1 MDNSAFKEFLKEKRE
16 NLSNSSINTYSSILR
31 SLYKKV
37 FGDGPIEPKKFDQS
51 KTIINHLQDMPANK
65 RKTILSALV
74 IVSGKKEYRDLMM
87 DDINT
92 YKKDMSKQEKS
103 ETQEENWLTQEEIES
118 KLKELAKIAGPL
130 MMKEPSSLSNA
141 EIQKIQNYIILALLS
156 GVFINVRRSKD
167 YVDFKIRNV
176 DEDKDNYIS
185 KDFKTLNF
193 NSYKTS
199 KAYGKQTLK
208 LPTKLRNILKKWIQI
223 NKSDYLLVD
232 SSGNPLGNPHSSS
245 GSVKLNQRLQKIFG
259 GKKSGVNILRHS
271 ILSSKYKDVAEDMK
285 EMGSSTSQL
294 INYVKKD

>member
-1 MDNSAFKEFLKEKRE
+1 MDNQAFKEFLKDKRE
-16 NLSNSSINTYSSILR
+16 NLSTSSINTYSSILR
-31 SLYKKV
+31 SLYKRV
-37 FGDGPIEPKKFDQS
+37 FGDGLIEPKKFDQT

-74 IVSGKKEYRDLMM
+74 IVSGKKEYRDIMM
-87 DDINT
+87 NDIND

-103 ETQEENWLTQEEIES
+103 EAQEENWLTQDEIKE
-118 KLKELAKIAGPL
+118 KLKELAKIAVPL
-130 MMKEPSSLSNA
+130 MMKKNLSNV
-141 EIQKIQNYIILALLS
+141 EIQKVQNYIILALLS

-185 KDFKTLNF
+185 KDMKELVF

-199 KAYGKQTLK
+199 KAYGTQRIK
-208 LPTKLRNILKKWIQI
+208 LPTKLKNILKKWIEI
-223 NKSDYLLVD
+223 NPSDYLLID
-232 SSGNPLGNPHSSS
+232 STGAPLGGPDKSSN
-245 GSVKLNQRLQKIFG
+245 GSVKLNQRLQKIF

-285 EMGSSTSQL
+285 EMGSSTAQL
-294 INYVKKD
+294 VNYVKKD

>member
-1 MDNSAFKEFLKEKRE
+1 MDNQAFKEFLKGKRE
-16 NLSNSSINTYSSILR
+16 NLSGSSINTYSSILR

-37 FGDGPIEPKKFDQS
+37 FGDGLIEPKKFDQT

-74 IVSGKKEYRDLMM
+74 IVSGKKEYRDIMM
-87 DDINT
+87 NDIND

-103 ETQEENWLTQEEIES
+103 EAQEENWLTQDEIKD
-118 KLKELAKIAGPL
+118 KLKELAKIAVPL
-130 MMKEPSSLSNA
+130 MMKDSSLSNV
-141 EIQKIQNYIILALLS
+141 EIQKVQNYIILALLS

-185 KDFKTLNF
+185 KDMKELVF

-199 KAYGKQTLK
+199 KAYGTQRIK
-208 LPTKLRNILKKWIQI
+208 LPTKLKNILKKWIQI
-223 NKSDYLLVD
+223 NPSDYLLID
-232 SSGNPLGNPHSSS
+232 STGAPLGGPDKSSN
-245 GSVKLNQRLQKIFG
+245 GSVKLNQRLQKIF

-285 EMGSSTSQL
+285 EMGSSTAQL
-294 INYVKKD
+294 VNYVKKD

>member
-1 MDNSAFKEFLKEKRE
+1 MDTSTFKEFLKEKRE

-37 FGDGPIEPKKFDQS
+37 FGDGLIEPKKFDQT
-51 KTIINHLQDMPANK
+51 KTIINHLQDMPSNK

-87 DDINT
+87 NDINE

-103 ETQEENWLTQEEIES
+103 EAQEENWLTQDEIQA
-118 KLKELAKIAGPL
+118 KLKELAKIAAPL

-141 EIQKIQNYIILALLS
+141 EIQKVQNYIILALLS

-185 KDFKTLNF
+185 KDFKNLVF

-199 KAYGKQTLK
+199 KAYGKQSIK

-223 NKSDYLLVD
+223 NSSDYLLID
-232 SSGNPLGNPHSSS
+232 STGNPLGGPDKSSN

-259 GKKSGVNILRHS
+259 KKSGVNILRHS
-271 ILSSKYKDVAEDMK
+271 ILTSKYKDVAEDMK

-294 INYVKKD
+294 VNYVKKD

>member
-1 MDNSAFKEFLKEKRE
+1 MDNQAFKEFLKDKRE
-16 NLSNSSINTYSSILR
+16 NLSTSSINTYSSILR
-31 SLYKKV
+31 SLYKRV
-37 FGDGPIEPKKFDQS
+37 FGDGLIEPKKFDQT

-74 IVSGKKEYRDLMM
+74 IVSGKKEYRDIMM
-87 DDINT
+87 NDIND

-103 ETQEENWLTQEEIES
+103 EAQEENWLTQDEIKE
-118 KLKELAKIAGPL
+118 KLKELAKIAIPL
-130 MMKEPSSLSNA
+130 MMKKNLSNV
-141 EIQKIQNYIILALLS
+141 EIQKVQNYIILALLS

-185 KDFKTLNF
+185 KDMKELVF

-199 KAYGKQTLK
+199 KAYGTQRIK
-208 LPTKLRNILKKWIQI
+208 LPTKLKNILKKWIEI
-223 NKSDYLLVD
+223 NPSDYLLID
-232 SSGNPLGNPHSSS
+232 STGAPLGGPDKSSN
-245 GSVKLNQRLQKIFG
+245 GSVKLNQRLQKIF

-285 EMGSSTSQL
+285 EMGSSTAQL
-294 INYVKKD
+294 VNYVKKD

>member
-1 MDNSAFKEFLKEKRE
+1 MDNQAFKEFLKDKRE
-16 NLSNSSINTYSSILR
+16 NLSTSSINTYSSILR
-31 SLYKKV
+31 SLYKRV
-37 FGDGPIEPKKFDQS
+37 FGDGLIEPKKFDQT

-74 IVSGKKEYRDLMM
+74 IVSGKKEYRDIMM
-87 DDINT
+87 NDIND

-103 ETQEENWLTQEEIES
+103 EAQEENWLTQDEIKD
-118 KLKELAKIAGPL
+118 KLKELAKIAVPL
-130 MMKEPSSLSNA
+130 MMKKNLSNV
-141 EIQKIQNYIILALLS
+141 EVQKVQNYIILALLS

-185 KDFKTLNF
+185 KDMKELVF

-199 KAYGKQTLK
+199 KAYGTQRIK
-208 LPTKLRNILKKWIQI
+208 LPTKLKNILKKWIEI
-223 NKSDYLLVD
+223 NPSDYLLID
-232 SSGNPLGNPHSSS
+232 STGAPLGGPDKSSN
-245 GSVKLNQRLQKIFG
+245 GSVKLNQRLQKIF

-285 EMGSSTSQL
+285 EMGSSTAQL
-294 INYVKKD
+294 VNYVKKD